1 MGKRKFNMRN
11 NYQFID
17 SALINDQ
24 TFYDYLERFKKV
36 ALSVFE
42 WVNLPSS
49 MNAMWL
55 EKCLYYNGQASLLKD
70 KNYGFIN
77 TKCCTN
83 GALNL
88 YGLPTSLNC
97 YSFDYQSSRK
107 LYTGLIDGLTP
118 AQKEQREFY
127 ECILVMN
134 NWDRTPTA
142 GSMELF
148 ALRLYEAER
157 TADVNIK
164 AQKTPV
170 LLLVDDKQ
178 RMTMEQLYSQYDG
191 NKPFIFGDK
200 NNLNEN
206 QLKAIKTDAPYI
218 ADKVMNYKKEI
229 WNEALT
235 FLGINNIMVDK
246 KERLIT
252 DEANQNN
259 ELINL
264 NLQSYLAPRQEACRQ
279 FNEKFG
285 LKVEEISKEEYEAN
299 YKEDFNYFKENG
311 KYYHDKRISVR
322 VRSDLHNIIK
332 NAQSIVNDYK
342 QTEYLDNVI
351 KEGVE
356 NG

>member
-1 MGKRKFNMRN
+1 MGKRAKYRQ
-11 NYQFID
+11 NYKFID
-17 SALINDQ
+17 SALVNDL
-24 TFYDYLERFKKV
+24 TFIDYLNRFEKV

-42 WVNLPSS
+42 WVNLPKS
-49 MNAMWL
+49 MNAQWL
-55 EKCLYYNGQASLLKD
+55 ERCLYFNGMATLLKD

-77 TKCCTN
+77 TNCCSN
-83 GALNL
+83 GKLNI
-88 YGLPTSLNC
+88 YGLPTNLNC
-97 YSFDYQSSRK
+97 YSFEYQTNRK
-107 LYTGLIDGLTP
+107 LYTGLMTGLTE
-118 AQKEQREFY
+118 AQKEAREYY
-127 ECILVMN
+127 ECILVQN

-170 LLLVDDKQ
+170 MVLVDEEQ
-178 RMTMEQLYSQYDG
+178 RLLMENLYNQYDG
-191 NKPFIFGDK
+191 NRPFIFGDK
-200 NNLNEN
+200 K
-206 QLKAIKTDAPYI
+206 QLGSDVLRAIKTDAPFI
-218 ADKVMNYKKEI
+218 ADKIIDYKKEI

-252 DEANQNN
+252 DEANSNN

-285 LKVEEISKEEYEAN
+285 FTGTDKE
-299 YKEDFNYFKENG
+299 
-311 KYYHDKRISVR
+311 ISVR

-332 NAQSIVNDYK
+332 NTQSVVTDF
-342 QTEYLDNVI
+342 
-351 KEGVE
+351 KEDEIINNLKGVE
-356 NG
+356 